1 MARYTGPLCRLCRRE
16 GVKLF
21 LKGDRCYTDK
31 CAFERRKYPPGE
43 HGTKRTKISDY
54 GLQLREKQ
62 KVKRI
67 YGVLERQFK
76 RYFEEAQRK
85 KGVTG
90 ELLLQFLEQRLDNI
104 VYRLGFGVNRRQA
117 RQLVNHGHI
126 MVNGKVVDIP
136 SYRVKPGDVI
146 EVKPD
151 SRKIPFIEENLSK
164 VEHRGVPEWLE
175 LDADNFKGRL
185 LKVPE
190 RHEIPIE
197 VEEHLIV
204 ELYSK

>member
-1 MARYTGPLCRLCRRE
+1 MARYIGSLCRLCRRE
-16 GVKLF
+16 GEKLF

-31 CAFERRKYPPGE
+31 CAFERRKYYPGE
-43 HGTKRTKISDY
+43 HGSRRTKISDY

-67 YGVLERQFK
+67 YGILEKQFK
-76 RYFEEAQRK
+76 RYFEEAQRR

-104 VYRLGFGVNRRQA
+104 VYRLGFSVNRRQA
-117 RQLVNHGHI
+117 RQLINHGHI
-126 MVNGKVVDIP
+126 KVNGKRVNIP
-136 SYRVKPGDVI
+136 SFRVKPGDVI
-146 EVKPD
+146 ELKEK
-151 SRKIPFIEENLSK
+151 SQKIHFIKENLLK
-164 VEHRGVPEWLE
+164 VEHRGLPEWLE
-175 LDADNFKGRL
+175 LNSEKFKGRL

-190 RHEIPIE
+190 REEIPLD

-204 ELYSK
+204 EFYSK

>member
-1 MARYTGPLCRLCRRE
+1 MARYTGPDCRLCRRE
-16 GVKLF
+16 GSKLF

-31 CAFERRKYPPGE
+31 CAFERRKYPPGQ
-43 HGTKRTKISDY
+43 HGTKRAKISDY

-62 KVKRI
+62 KLKRI
-67 YGVLERQFK
+67 YGVLEKQFR

-90 ELLLQFLEQRLDNI
+90 ELLIQFLERRLDNV
-104 VYRLGFGVNRRQA
+104 VYRMGFGSSRDQA

-126 MVNGKVVDIP
+126 MVNGRVVDIP
-136 SYRVKPGDVI
+136 SYRVKPADVI
-146 EVKPD
+146 EVKPE
-151 SRKIPFIEENLSK
+151 SRKIPFIAENISK
-164 VEHRGVPEWLE
+164 AQQRGIVEWIQVEPE
-175 LDADNFKGRL
+175 AFKGTFVR
-185 LKVPE
+185 VPE
-190 RHEIPIE
+190 RHEVPVE

>member
-16 GVKLF
+16 GTKLF
-21 LKGDRCYTDK
+21 LKGDRCFTDK
-31 CAFERRKYPPGE
+31 CSFERRKYPPGE
-43 HGTKRTKISDY
+43 HGMKRSKLSDY

-90 ELLLQFLEQRLDNI
+90 EALLQFLEQRLDNI

-126 MVNGKVVDIP
+126 MVNGRVVDIP
-136 SYRVKPGDVI
+136 SYRVRPGDVI
-146 EVKPD
+146 EVRPE

-164 VEHRGVPEWLE
+164 VEHRGIPEWLE
-175 LDADNFKGRL
+175 LDAENFRGKL

-190 RHEIPIE
+190 RHEIP
-197 VEEHLIV
+197 VDVQEHLIV